1 MSVANETFNSILA
14 QPESCFPLE
23 LGKRNRNIGKLLRAS
38 LTAQWNP
45 ATIIDWDGLDLKPFT
60 DEQRQALRVRWSRRA
75 WGEYG
80 AIAES
85 PALQIRFCHDRLDA
99 DTRLYFAV
107 RTQEESRHAE
117 ISYRLAEKFG
127 GYIDAPAEEYL
138 GSVSTHGIRRLALDV
153 DVPVEST
160 IAALVCSAEQVI
172 LENFMHVLKLTTQ
185 PDIRRVYQLIL
196 RDEAR
201 HCAFGWYFMA
211 GRLPLL
217 TPAQRGQVRDAVVT
231 MIEKVELNGYQLAW
245 LAPDSNA
252 SRDQIEGDRIL
263 WQAGLGASVEE
274 LEKPVLISSLRAIRD
289 RMKREWDIHLPVFHH
304 PKTGQI

>member
-1 MSVANETFNSILA
+1 MSTASESFSNILT
-14 QPESCFPLE
+14 QPAPLFPLE
-23 LGKRNRNIGKLLRAS
+23 LGRRNPQIGKLFAAS
-38 LTAQWNP
+38 LASQWNP
-45 ATIIDWDGLDLKPFT
+45 ATIIDWDALDPQAFT
-60 DEQRQALRVRWSRRA
+60 AEQRQALRVRWSRRA

-99 DTRLYFAV
+99 DTRLYFSV

-127 GYIDAPAEEYL
+127 GYIDAPEEDYR
-138 GSVSTHGIRRLALDV
+138 GSVSSHGIRRLALDA

-160 IAALVCSAEQVI
+160 IAALVCSAEQII
-172 LENFMHVLKLTTQ
+172 LENFMHVAQLTTQ

-211 GRLPLL
+211 NRLPQL
-217 TPAQRGQVRDAVVT
+217 TPAQKERVRETVIT
-231 MIEKVELNGYQLAW
+231 MIEQVELNGYQLAW
-245 LAPDSNA
+245 LAPESAA
-252 SRDQIEGDRIL
+252 SRVQLEGDRIL
-263 WQAGLGASVEE
+263 WRSGLGASTEE
-274 LEKPVLISSLRAIRD
+274 LEKPVFIASLRHIRE
-289 RMKREWDIHLPVFHH
+289 RMGNEWGIRLPKFYH
-304 PKTGQI
+304 PKTGEI